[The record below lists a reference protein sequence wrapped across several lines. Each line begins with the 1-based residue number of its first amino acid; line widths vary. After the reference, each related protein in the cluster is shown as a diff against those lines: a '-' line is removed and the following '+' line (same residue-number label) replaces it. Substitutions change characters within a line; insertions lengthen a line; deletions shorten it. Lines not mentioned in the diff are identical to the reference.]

1 MKSKSL
7 NLTKA
12 NLFWIFNLGVFMK
25 ILQTLAL
32 AVLSVSS
39 MSSMAQ
45 VTLNVGENTIVTA
58 INGQEVKNSLFA
70 EPKRTFTL
78 EAGKHVI
85 TAKYQRLY
93 DLQGDNHDVLRSSN
107 ISLPVELADNQSYEL
122 IMANQPEYY
131 NQAKEYAK
139 QPTLAIRQNGNVL
152 ASQQATDSN
161 QGGIFSGLGTALGG
175 MFGGGNKAVQAN
187 QQVISALEG
196 KSANTVPALA
206 TPSVSNDSLDQF
218 MQLWLKAT
226 PEEREKIRQWVQ
238 K

>member
-39 MSSMAQ
+39 MSTMAQ

-107 ISLPVELADNQSYEL
+107 ISLPVELVDNQSYEL
-122 IMANQPEYY
+122 VMANQPEYY

-139 QPTLAIRQNGNVL
+139 QPTLAIRQNGQIL
-152 ASQQATDSN
+152 ASQQATDANHS
-161 QGGIFSGLGTALGG
+161 GIFSGLGTALGG
-175 MFGGGNKAVQAN
+175 MFGGNKAVQAN
-187 QQVISALEG
+187 QQTISAL
-196 KSANTVPALA
+196 NTATVA
-206 TPSVSNDSLDQF
+206 TPVTTPKLDNTLDQF
-218 MQLWLKAT
+218 MQLWLKAS